1 MLGPALEG
9 RATGI
14 GAAGRDGAPVS
25 PTVASSGIRRG
36 AVAGARSG
44 ICRGAAGGAGAA
56 VVGATGDSSA
66 PRRVSSASARSRS
79 AAGDP
84 RRHAKTPA
92 TSTAMATTM
101 ASSMGKGWGTGASLV
116 PVATAS
122 AKPTTRRFGRSRRVF
137 RRDLGGEFRNGGD
150 ASPSRGLSHG
160 RIARGTRRDRAGGLA
175 RILPRSRLD
184 PTQRCGARHERPAAG
199 VRSEEIAR
207 LR

>member
-9 RATGI
+9 RAAGI
-14 GAAGRDGAPVS
+14 GAAGREGASVS
-25 PTVASSGIRRG
+25 PPIASSGTRRG

-92 TSTAMATTM
+92 ISTAMATTM
-101 ASSMGKGWGTGASLV
+101 ASSMGKGGAPELRQCRWPPQVRSRRRDRLGDLAGFSDAISGASSEMAGTLRPHGVSHAGASPGV
-116 PVATAS
+116 PVAIAPQ
-122 AKPTTRRFGRSRRVF
+122 A
-137 RRDLGGEFRNGGD
+137 
-150 ASPSRGLSHG
+150 SRGSCQDLVWIPPSV
-160 RIARGTRRDRAGGLA
+160 AVPGT
-175 RILPRSRLD
+175 
-184 PTQRCGARHERPAAG
+184 CGSQLG
-199 VRSEEIAR
+199 
-207 LR
+207 